1 MGIKMN
7 EIKSESY
14 ITKII
19 EETGLNRKEIQDLV
33 KEKKQEL
40 KGLISDEG
48 ALFIIAKELGV
59 DVKTENKELMGD
71 LDINISDIT
80 REMKNI
86 TLVGRIKDIFRVYE
100 FDKKE
105 GKKGYVGSFLLNDN
119 TGDIRVVLW
128 DDDVAIFQ
136 DNNFVKGE
144 IVKVIN
150 AYPKEGRDGNLEVHI
165 GRLGKVVI
173 SPEDVDYKKYPKI
186 KDEPIPI
193 EEVNPNLLSVSIEG
207 KIMTKFP
214 IKEFTKQ
221 SGENGRICNIIVRDS
236 SNKIRV
242 NFWNNSVD
250 EIKKYEVGDVISI
263 KNLKP
268 RESNYR
274 PNTIELNAN
283 NYTQVEKLNKK
294 LNFKTEMVENIR
306 ALQEEEDLISFKG
319 VITSIDNLKQI
330 TTNSGEEISLLN
342 FIVSDDT
349 DAIRVTAWRDLA
361 EDLAKKLSTG
371 DAYEFKNV
379 IVKYNSFSGRKE
391 ITYSGDSS
399 IADADIQFSQ
409 LKSMEALNKGRDESF
424 SRDFTKIED
433 INSPGFY
440 EIKGFIAKPI
450 TNVNIYEACS
460 KCYKK
465 IDNCICDEQTDT
477 EFRMIVNLTIDDESG
492 TIRATFIGES
502 AEKLLNM
509 KTDLVMK
516 IKETPDYEKL
526 LEKISTELAGK
537 DIYVKGKAKFSD
549 YTGSYEIMARDIK
562 NIDIS
567 KDLEDK
573 LKKIAT

>member
-1 MGIKMN
+1 MN

-33 KEKKQEL
+33 TEKKEEL
-40 KGLISDEG
+40 RGLISEEG

-59 DVKTENKELMGD
+59 DVKTNNKELMGD
-71 LDINISDIT
+71 LDINVSDIT
-80 REMKNI
+80 KEMKNI
-86 TLVGRIKDIFRVYE
+86 TLVGRIKDVLRVYE
-100 FDKKE
+100 FEKKE
-105 GKKGYVGSFLLNDN
+105 GNKGYVGSFLLNDN

-136 DNNFVKGE
+136 DSNFVRGE

-150 AYPKEGRDGNLEVHI
+150 AYPKEGRDGTLEVHI

-173 SPEDVDYKKYPKI
+173 APEDVDYKKYPKI
-186 KDEPIPI
+186 KDKPIPI
-193 EEVNPNLLSVSIEG
+193 ENITANLLSVSIEG
-207 KIMTKFP
+207 KVMSKFP
-214 IKEFTKQ
+214 VKEFTKQ
-221 SGENGRICNIIVRDS
+221 NGDVGKICSIIVRDS
-236 SNKIRV
+236 TGKTRV
-242 NFWNNSVD
+242 NFWNDSVNNVKNYKID
-250 EIKKYEVGDVISI
+250 DVISI
-263 KNLKP
+263 KNVKP

-283 NYTQVEKLNKK
+283 EYTKLEKLDKE
-294 LNFKTEMVENIR
+294 LTFKTEMAESIKN
-306 ALQEEEDLISFKG
+306 LQEKDDLVSFRG
-319 VITSIDNLKQI
+319 VISSVDDLKQI
-330 TTNSGEEISLLN
+330 TTNSGEEISLLS
-342 FIVSDDT
+342 FVVSDDT

-361 EDLAKKLSTG
+361 ERLAEKLNLG
-371 DAYEFKNV
+371 DGYLLKNV
-379 IVKYNSFSGRKE
+379 IVKFNSFSGRKE
-391 ITYSGDSS
+391 ITYANNSS
-399 IADADIQFSQ
+399 ITDDEVQFSE
-409 LKSMEALNKGRDESF
+409 LKALESINKGRDGNF
-424 SRDFTKIED
+424 SRDFTRIKD
-433 INSPGFY
+433 IDSPGFY

-450 TNVNIYEACS
+450 SNITVYEACK
-460 KCYKK
+460 KCFKK
-465 IDNCICDEQTDT
+465 IDNCICNEQTDT
-477 EFRMIVNLTIDDESG
+477 EFRMIVNLTVDDESG
-492 TIRATFIGES
+492 TIRATFIGEN

-526 LEKISTELAGK
+526 LEKISTELVGK

-549 YTGSYEIMARDIK
+549 YSGTYEIMARDIK

>member
-1 MGIKMN
+1 MN

-33 KEKKQEL
+33 NEKKDEL
-40 KGLISDEG
+40 KGLISEEG

-59 DVKTENKELMGD
+59 DVKIENKELMGD

-80 REMKNI
+80 KDMKNI
-86 TLVGRIKDIFRVYE
+86 TLVGRIKDILRVYE

-105 GKKGYVGSFLLNDN
+105 GNKGYVGSFVLNDN
-119 TGDIRVVLW
+119 TGNIRVVLW

-136 DNNFVKGE
+136 DTNFFKGE

-150 AYPKEGRDGNLEVHI
+150 AYPKIGREGQLEVHI
-165 GRLGKVVI
+165 GRLGKVLI
-173 SPEDVDYKKYPKI
+173 APEDVDYKKYPKI
-186 KDEPIPI
+186 KDETMPIDKI
-193 EEVNPNLLSVSIEG
+193 SSNLLSVSIEG

-221 SGENGRICNIIVRDS
+221 NGENGRICSIIIRDS

-242 NFWNNSVD
+242 NFWNDGVD
-250 EIKKYEVGDVISI
+250 KIKNFEIDDVISI

-283 NYTQVEKLNKK
+283 NYTQIEKLNKK
-294 LNFKTEMVENIR
+294 LTFIAEMVKNVKS
-306 ALQEEEDLISFKG
+306 LQEEDDLVSFKG
-319 VITSIDNLKQI
+319 VVTSIDNIKRI
-330 TTNSGEEISLLN
+330 TTNLGEDISLLS

-361 EDLAKKLSTG
+361 ENLVENIEMG
-371 DAYEFKNV
+371 DTYELKNV
-379 IVKYNSFSGRKE
+379 LIKFNSFSGRKE
-391 ITYSGDSS
+391 ITYLSDSS
-399 IADADIQFSQ
+399 ITGVDIQFSE
-409 LKSMEALNKGRDESF
+409 LKSLESNHIEREDSF
-424 SRDFTKIED
+424 SREFTRIED

-440 EIKGFIAKPI
+440 EVKGFIAKPI
-450 TNVNIYEACS
+450 TNITIYEACS

-465 IDNCICDEQTDT
+465 IDNCICNEQTDT

-492 TIRATFIGES
+492 TIRTTFIGEN

-509 KTDLVMK
+509 KTDQVMK

-549 YTGSYEIMARDIK
+549 YSGTYEIMARDIK

-573 LKKIAT
+573 IKNIAT